1 MGGISFVYEP
11 EIPYLGVYTDGLT
24 YKGEMTIT
32 KLDMEIQII
41 SGTFW
46 FDVQDPK
53 TGETREVRDGRF
65 DVIAN
70 F

>member
-1 MGGISFVYEP
+1 
-11 EIPYLGVYTDGLT
+11 
-24 YKGEMTIT
+24 MTIT
-32 KLDMEIQII
+32 KLDMENQII

>member
-1 MGGISFVYEP
+1 MEGG
-11 EIPYLGVYTDGLT
+11 GVKDVLDAEDALTTSEYT
-24 YKGEMTIT
+24 GEMTIT
-32 KLDMEIQII
+32 RFDMEEEIV